1 MPMFNFYDD
10 NTKILTK
17 SEYKKFNEFIDNHY
31 EEFYTNK
38 WGHEVF
44 YHGDKFFVTN
54 HSDYTFEEMLGGNNE
69 QRS

>member
-1 MPMFNFYDD
+1 MIKTSHATWVALIPML
-10 NTKILTK
+10 ILTWWF
-17 SEYKKFNEFIDNHY
+17 SGIIDNHY

-69 QRS
+69 